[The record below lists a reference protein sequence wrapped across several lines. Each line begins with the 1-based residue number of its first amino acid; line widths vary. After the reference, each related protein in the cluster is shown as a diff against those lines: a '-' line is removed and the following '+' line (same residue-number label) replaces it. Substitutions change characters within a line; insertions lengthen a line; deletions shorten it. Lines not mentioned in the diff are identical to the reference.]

1 MKKLLAAL
9 AVVCALACLPIHSVQ
24 AQEATITFA
33 RIIQSGTYLYS
44 EANADSGLFILPET
58 YFVKITGDAGSY
70 YAVEYL
76 SDTAARSPIR
86 GYCLKSD
93 VSAVDYTPQT
103 PYLVYSV
110 DVTFRTD
117 ASGSLPDGFLTE
129 YTLTA
134 SFYGTFLYGS
144 ATYYYV
150 ELNGEFGYVPA
161 SACPPLSYPEN
172 TEHTETEEQPLP
184 DDTPQE
190 SGLGAVNIVLICALA
205 VAALGAIYFLFRPA
219 KPSVHDPFS
228 DDAEDLY

>member
-1 MKKLLAAL
+1 MKKLLSAL
-9 AVVCALACLPIHSVQ
+9 ALICALAFLPIHNVRAEETASAYARIVQ
-24 AQEATITFA
+24 A
-33 RIIQSGTYLYS
+33 GTYLYG
-44 EANADSGLFILPET
+44 EANADSGLFILPKT

-76 SDTAARSPIR
+76 SDTQQRSPMR

-103 PYLVYSV
+103 PFLVYSV

-117 ASGSLPDGFLTE
+117 SDSSLPDGFLTD

-150 ELNGEFGYVPA
+150 ELEGEFGYVPA
-161 SACPPLSYPEN
+161 SACSALSYPEN

-184 DDTPQE
+184 DETPQE

-219 KPSVHDPFS
+219 KPSARDPFS
-228 DDAEDLY
+228 DDAEDPY